1 MFKRTVCLIIALLV
15 TTHCYAGTIHH
26 SIPDSN
32 YTKYANGINCVV
44 PIKGTFKEE
53 NGSTTYF
60 VASCVIIRERWIAT
74 AAHVVSFKGMSY
86 EIKVGDEWIKIR
98 EVFIHPEFK
107 VDKFGDADIA
117 LGFLDKKAKVDFIP
131 KLYRENNEVN
141 KVACIVGYGTTGN
154 ASNSS
159 RTSDNKKR
167 AGTNR
172 IIKSYGDALVC
183 NMDRTNPTIYEF
195 CIMPGDSGGGLF
207 IDKKIAGISSC
218 ILNVKGSIKG
228 SYGTESYFT
237 RISSPSVIKWLNFI
251 LDDK

>member
-86 EIKVGDEWIKIR
+86 EIKVGDEYR
-98 EVFIHPEFK
+98 SVVVETFEES
-107 VDKFGDADIA
+107 
-117 LGFLDKKAKVDFIP
+117 FLKKLRGQCESD
-131 KLYRENNEVN
+131 EN
-141 KVACIVGYGTTGN
+141 
-154 ASNSS
+154 S
-159 RTSDNKKR
+159 KR
-167 AGTNR
+167 
-172 IIKSYGDALVC
+172 
-183 NMDRTNPTIYEF
+183 
-195 CIMPGDSGGGLF
+195 
-207 IDKKIAGISSC
+207 
-218 ILNVKGSIKG
+218 
-228 SYGTESYFT
+228 
-237 RISSPSVIKWLNFI
+237 
-251 LDDK
+251 